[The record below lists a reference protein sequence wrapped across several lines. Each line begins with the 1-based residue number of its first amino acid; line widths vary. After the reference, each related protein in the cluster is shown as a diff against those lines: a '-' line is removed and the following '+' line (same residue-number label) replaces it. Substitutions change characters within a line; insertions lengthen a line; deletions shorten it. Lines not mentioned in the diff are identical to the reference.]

1 LGSTNKARQKILI
14 STFKTKSGSR
24 SERDVIKYATAIIP
38 DRTLPFQHNPMI
50 DIKTFEKAFELKKP
64 RRIRKYVLV
73 WCSSGSVTLMVDENE
88 FELKA
93 NTVITITS
101 GQIHYIKETKAA
113 KGFVLEFTYDFF
125 CKDDKDMELIF
136 HNSLFCHFAMNEVIP
151 LGKSQLVKEELLQV
165 ENELEQKPYQYLISV
180 HSRMEL
186 ILVEINRAKLKQ
198 GGEIYKPDAL
208 FLKFLET
215 VRANFKNNLPVR
227 QIASSLSTTE
237 SKLNELSKL
246 HTGRTAQSVM
256 HGLTASEAKRL
267 FMYEKLSVKEVAY
280 ELGFNDPF
288 YFSNFFKKQTKQ
300 SPKTYK
306 EKFSG

>member
-1 LGSTNKARQKILI
+1 MLGIKNLD
-14 STFKTKSGSR
+14 KT
-24 SERDVIKYATAIIP
+24 T
-38 DRTLPFQHNPMI
+38 
-50 DIKTFEKAFELKKP
+50 ELFRP
-64 RRIRKYVLV
+64 RRIKKYVLV
-73 WCSSGSVTLMVDENE
+73 WCSSGSVTIVVDENE
-88 FELKA
+88 FVLKT

-101 GQIHYIKETKAA
+101 GQIHHIKKTKAA

-125 CKDDKDMELIF
+125 CKNDKDIELIF

-151 LGKSQLVKEELLQV
+151 LGKNDAVESELTKIEKEV
-165 ENELEQKPYQYLISV
+165 VQKPYQYMISV
-180 HSRMEL
+180 HSRIEL
-186 ILVEINRAKLKQ
+186 ILVEINRSKIIQ
-198 GGEIYKPDAL
+198 GGEIWKPDAL

-215 VRANFKNNLPVR
+215 VRINFKNNLTVS
-227 QIASSLSTTE
+227 QFAVLLNTTE

-246 HTGRTAQSVM
+246 HTGRTAQSVI

-300 SPKTYK
+300 SPKAYK
-306 EKFSG
+306 EKYSI

>member
-1 LGSTNKARQKILI
+1 LQKLLFTMINI
-14 STFKTKSGSR
+14 T
-24 SERDVIKYATAIIP
+24 
-38 DRTLPFQHNPMI
+38 TL
-50 DIKTFEKAFELKKP
+50 EKATDLYKP

-73 WCSSGSVTLMVDENE
+73 WCSSGNATMVVDENV

-93 NTVITITS
+93 NTAITITS
-101 GQIHYIKETKAA
+101 GQIHYIKKTKAA

-125 CKDDKDMELIF
+125 CKDDKDIELIF

-151 LGKSQLVKEELLQV
+151 LGKSKLAGMELTQIEKELK
-165 ENELEQKPYQYLISV
+165 QKPYQYLIST
-180 HSRMEL
+180 HSMIKL
-186 ILVEINRAKLKQ
+186 ILVELNRSKIKQ

-208 FLKFLET
+208 FLKFLEAL
-215 VRANFKNNLPVR
+215 RAHFKENPTAR
-227 QIASSLSTTE
+227 QLAVYLGTTE

-246 HTGRTAQSVM
+246 HTGSTAQHVI
-256 HGLTASEAKRL
+256 HGLVASEAKRL

-300 SPKTYK
+300 SPKMYK
-306 EKFSG
+306 EKYAV

>member
-1 LGSTNKARQKILI
+1 
-14 STFKTKSGSR
+14 
-24 SERDVIKYATAIIP
+24 
-38 DRTLPFQHNPMI
+38 MI
-50 DIKTFEKAFELKKP
+50 DIKILDEATELLKA

-73 WCSSGSVTLMVDENE
+73 WCSSGSATLIVDENE

-101 GQIHYIKETKAA
+101 GQIHYIKKTNAA
-113 KGFVLEFTYDFF
+113 RGFVIEFTYDFF
-125 CKDDKDMELIF
+125 CKDDNDIELIF
-136 HNSLFCHFAMNEVIP
+136 HNSLFCHFAMNEIIS
-151 LGKSQLVKEELLQV
+151 LGKSKVVEMELRKIKD
-165 ENELEQKPYQYLISV
+165 ELKQQPYQYLVSV
-180 HSRMEL
+180 HSRIKL
-186 ILVEINRAKLKQ
+186 ILIEINRSKIKS
-198 GGEIYKPDAL
+198 GNEIWKPDAL
-208 FLKFLET
+208 FLKFLEAI
-215 VRANFKNNLPVR
+215 RANFKNNLTVR
-227 QIASSLSTTE
+227 QIATLLNTTE

-246 HTGRTAQSVM
+246 HTGRTAQSVI

-306 EKFSG
+306 EKYYI